1 MTANK
6 EFKKP
11 SVTADIIVENEYAE
25 ILLVERK
32 HNPYQGC
39 WALPGGFL
47 DVDKETV
54 KQTAQRELY
63 EETNLTAK
71 LEDLEL
77 IGETSDPKRDERGHI
92 VSLIYV
98 AKKYSGTPKASD
110 DAKNLKW
117 HSLNNLPALAF
128 DHNLMMSMYKT
139 WREKNGK

>member
-1 MTANK
+1 MAK
-6 EFKKP
+6 RKFKQP
-11 SVTADIIVENEYAE
+11 SVTADIIVENQNKEVLF
-25 ILLVERK
+25 IERK
-32 HNPYQGC
+32 HAPYKGY

-63 EETNLTAK
+63 EETNLRAK

-117 HSLNNLPALAF
+117 HSLDNLPALAF
-128 DHNLMMSMYKT
+128 DHNFMMETYKS
-139 WREKNGK
+139 WKEKNLKT